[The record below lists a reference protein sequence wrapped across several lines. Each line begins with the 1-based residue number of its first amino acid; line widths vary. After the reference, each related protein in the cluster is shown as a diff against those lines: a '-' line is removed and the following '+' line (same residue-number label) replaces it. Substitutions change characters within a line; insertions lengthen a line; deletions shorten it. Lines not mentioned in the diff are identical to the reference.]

1 MYTFAQGGTTPV
13 KKRLTALFL
22 ALTLSLS
29 LYVPAPAA
37 ALDGPEGAAERD
49 SGLLWLVNK
58 THPLPADY
66 VPELQDLSGS
76 VPMRTT
82 ASSMRPEAAQAYIAM
97 HEAMTADGVPVC
109 LGQSGYRSYATQR
122 YLVNS
127 RVGLW
132 QSWGY
137 DWQTAYDNVT
147 WFTAPAGTSEH
158 QTGLAMDLSAGG
170 GLTQAF
176 ASTPAG
182 KWLQEHA
189 WEYGFILRYQAE
201 KSDYTM
207 IGAEAWH
214 YRYVGVPHA
223 KLMAEK
229 GWCLEEYIGFLR
241 QNGSISAEVDG
252 VQYDIYWTDDPSR
265 EFSNVQDFSGDNAGG
280 YIATTARPI
289 DPYRLLR
296 GHWSEETF
304 RRLEAS
310 GASLTR
316 EVNPEAAISGRDL
329 ARLCG
334 LTGGEPFDITR
345 EEAAQ
350 LLSPWLSG
358 VRPAP
363 LLYADAGDISPEAR
377 SAVEAAAGAGLL
389 SNEAGTQFYPQ
400 GLLSWA
406 NAGVLA
412 LRFRALA
419 SPGMLLAGWTPA
431 GAVL

>member
-1 MYTFAQGGTTPV
+1 V

-22 ALTLSLS
+22 SLALCLS

-37 ALDGPEGAAERD
+37 ALDGPQSAAERD

-76 VPMRTT
+76 VPMNTT

-97 HEAMTADGVPVC
+97 HRAMTADGVPVC
-109 LGQSGYRSYATQR
+109 LGQSGYRSYATQS
-122 YLVNS
+122 YLVDK
-127 RVGLW
+127 RVGQRLG
-132 QSWGY
+132 WGY
-137 DWQTAYDNVT
+137 DWQSAYDNVT
-147 WFTAPAGTSEH
+147 WYTAPAGASEH
-158 QTGLAMDLSAGG
+158 QTGLAMDLSTGG

-176 ASTPAG
+176 ADTPAG
-182 KWLQEHA
+182 KWLREHA
-189 WEYGFILRYQAE
+189 WEYGFILRYQE
-201 KSDYTM
+201 DKSDYTM

-229 GWCLEEYIGFLR
+229 DWCLEEYIGFLH
-241 QNGSISAEVDG
+241 QNGSLSTEVDG
-252 VQYDIYWTDDPSR
+252 VWYDIYWTDDPSR
-265 EFSNVQDFSGDNAGG
+265 EFSNIRDFSTDNAGG
-280 YIATTARPI
+280 YIATTVRPS

-304 RRLEAS
+304 RRLEAL
-310 GASLTR
+310 GASLTK
-316 EVNPEAAISGRDL
+316 EIDPEAAISGRDL

-334 LTGGEPFDITR
+334 FPGGGSCDITR
-345 EEAAQ
+345 ENAAR
-350 LLSPWLSG
+350 LLSPWLTG

-363 LLYADAGDISPEAR
+363 LRYADAGDISPEAR
-377 SAVEAAAGAGLL
+377 SAVETAAGAGLL
-389 SNEAGTQFYPQ
+389 SNEAGTEFHPQ

-406 NAGVLA
+406 NAAVLA

-419 SPGMLLAGWTPA
+419 SPGAVLTGRTPA